1 LQSFSY
7 QGVEFYTTATLST
20 NANVDKAYAGTSA
33 MVQFGKVVPGL
44 SVAAGVTVRGVE
56 LQRGFNVD
64 NSFYPTVAVS
74 VDPATL
80 FRNTLSTPS
89 RFEKT
94 TRRAVVKF
102 VNDLNHAL

>member
-1 LQSFSY
+1 
-7 QGVEFYTTATLST
+7 
-20 NANVDKAYAGTSA
+20 
-33 MVQFGKVVPGL
+33 
-44 SVAAGVTVRGVE
+44 

-102 VNDLNHAL
+102 VNDLNHAF